1 MAWYEIIRH
10 NISAVMFMIGFLK
23 TVLKFWVV
31 TKLAIHAIAKML
43 SAVKNELIQLEEY
56 YVSISKQYSTPHNPF
71 TLKIQILVR
80 LTLL

>member
-56 YVSISKQYSTPHNPF
+56 VSNIPHPIHLLLKFELIQTP
-71 TLKIQILVR
+71 
-80 LTLL
+80 

>member
-1 MAWYEIIRH
+1 
-10 NISAVMFMIGFLK
+10 MIGFLK

-56 YVSISKQYSTPHNPF
+56 VSNIPH
-71 TLKIQILVR
+71 TIHLLLKFR
-80 LTLL
+80 F

>member
-1 MAWYEIIRH
+1 
-10 NISAVMFMIGFLK
+10 MFMIGFLK

-56 YVSISKQYSTPHNPF
+56 VSISNIPH
-71 TLKIQILVR
+71 TIHLLLKFR
-80 LTLL
+80 F

>member
-31 TKLAIHAIAKML
+31 TKLAIHTIAKML

-56 YVSISKQYSTPHNPF
+56 VSIA
-71 TLKIQILVR
+71 
-80 LTLL
+80 